1 MDSIVRSFPPEPP
14 TCWLVAPPELSAY
27 DADPTELRSGRP
39 GKTVVETKPE
49 KPAKP
54 NWMTVAGM
62 ATADPH
68 DAAWFAADIDL
79 AERTVQSLLR
89 QAVAKKA
96 IHLWR
101 AKNPRDPDQ
110 WAKVPQPLT
119 G

>member
-1 MDSIVRSFPPEPP
+1 M
-14 TCWLVAPPELSAY
+14 
-27 DADPTELRSGRP
+27 
-39 GKTVVETKPE
+39 VETKPE

-68 DAAWFAADIDL
+68 DAAWFAADMDL

-101 AKNPRDPDQ
+101 AKNPRDPDP